1 MSSLISLKINEK
13 NRMSSATVFLSALR
27 VKMVTHLDAVVQT
40 NKVSFRFVVKPT
52 FVLCHTESD
61 YSICSKQWDA
71 LTLNPCLA
79 E

>member
-1 MSSLISLKINEK
+1 MKCQALFSLKINEK
-13 NRMSSATVFLSALR
+13 QNRMSSVTIFLGALR

-52 FVLCHTESD
+52 FVLCQTESD
-61 YSICSKQWDA
+61 YSICSKQWD
-71 LTLNPCLA
+71 PCLA